1 MSVGFTIEMLHD
13 LINKIYAYVRLSI
26 CTATMYE
33 VISIDRL
40 DKILNNAFMRYTM
53 LFIWAK
59 GVVNAYVGKSLL
71 RPF

>member
-26 CTATMYE
+26 CTATMYA
-33 VISIDRL
+33 IDRL